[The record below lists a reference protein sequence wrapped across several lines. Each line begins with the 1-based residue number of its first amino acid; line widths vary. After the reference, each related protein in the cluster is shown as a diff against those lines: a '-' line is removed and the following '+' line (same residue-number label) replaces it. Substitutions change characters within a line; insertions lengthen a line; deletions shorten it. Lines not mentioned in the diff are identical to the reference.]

1 MGRFRRLAGKA
12 LSVDIY
18 KRGDDRFTVYWKDE
32 TGKMRFT
39 TRRSFSDAKK
49 LQSEKIEELRRH
61 RETRFDIDDRQMFS
75 LARDLAASQ
84 GYTVLQ
90 AIQEWYRSK
99 GSSNGLPL
107 GEVIEKFLAAKSNR
121 SDAYM
126 DKLNADMRLFQAHFG
141 ADRPIDRIRSD
152 EIEDFLDSKKAVDRR
167 RINLRSEIITLFRY
181 AQIRLRAL
189 PRDRKTEA
197 ELVLRDQTKRKPV
210 ETFSPQEFQ
219 TFLGV
224 VRPEWLPWL
233 ALGGLAGIRTDG
245 EIFRISWE
253 SFKWD
258 KRIIDLDP
266 AITKINERRHVPLC
280 DRLIDLLMPVRRE
293 SGPVINLKKP
303 EDETERL
310 ARMTGIPW
318 RRNALRHSFCSYRV
332 AITGDIPLVSTESG
346 NSVQM
351 IKRCYWDVRHF
362 DEGLRWFGIT
372 LPISMQRC
380 QEPFLKDLPRTS
392 FSP

>member
-1 MGRFRRLAGKA
+1 MH
-12 LSVDIY
+12 
-18 KRGDDRFTVYWKDE
+18 WKDV
-32 TGKMRFT
+32 TGKLRFT
-39 TRRSFSDAKK
+39 TRRSMAEAKQ
-49 LQSEKIEELRRH
+49 LQAEKIEELRRH
-61 RETRFDIDDRQMFS
+61 RETRFDVDDRQMFS
-75 LARDLAASQ
+75 LARDLAASH

-90 AIQEWYRSK
+90 AVQEWNRSK
-99 GSSNGLPL
+99 GSSKAMPL

-121 SDAYM
+121 SPAYTV
-126 DKLNADMRLFQAHFG
+126 KLNDDLALLESHFG

-152 EIEDFLDSKKAVDRR
+152 EIENFLDSKKAAGRR

-181 AQIRLRAL
+181 AQNRLRAL

-197 ELVLRDQTKRKPV
+197 ELVEKDQTKRKPV
-210 ETFSPQEFQ
+210 ETFTPEEFE
-219 TFLGV
+219 TFLGAV
-224 VRPEWLPWL
+224 KPEWLPWL
-233 ALGGLAGIRTDG
+233 VLGGLAGIRTDG
-245 EIFRISWE
+245 EIFRIRWE
-253 SFKWD
+253 CFKWD
-258 KRIIDLDP
+258 RRIIDLDP

-280 DRLIDLLMPVRRE
+280 DRLIDLLKPVRRA
-293 SGPVINLKKP
+293 SGPVINKKKP

-310 ARMTGIPW
+310 ARVTGAPW

-351 IKRCYWDVRHF
+351 IKRCYGDVKHF

-380 QEPFLKDLPRTS
+380 QEPFLKDLPQTS
-392 FSP
+392 FK

>member
-1 MGRFRRLAGKA
+1 MGRFRRSAGKA

-18 KRGDDRFTVYWKDE
+18 KRGDGRFTVYWKDE

-75 LARDLAASQ
+75 LARDLAASH

-121 SDAYM
+121 SEAYI

-152 EIEDFLDSKKAVDRR
+152 EIEDFLDSKKATARR

-181 AQIRLRAL
+181 TQNRLRAL

-197 ELVLRDQTKRKPV
+197 ELVEKDQTKRKPV
-210 ETFSPQEFQ
+210 ETFSPEEFEA
-219 TFLGV
+219 FIGA
-224 VRPEWLPWL
+224 VRPEWLPCCAWRLGRHREGDVISDAFGGNL
-233 ALGGLAGIRTDG
+233 ATSYPADPPGV
-245 EIFRISWE
+245 
-253 SFKWD
+253 
-258 KRIIDLDP
+258 IDWRCFSMTRKAVRNPSEATGTP
-266 AITKINERRHVPLC
+266 A
-280 DRLIDLLMPVRRE
+280 
-293 SGPVINLKKP
+293 
-303 EDETERL
+303 
-310 ARMTGIPW
+310 
-318 RRNALRHSFCSYRV
+318 
-332 AITGDIPLVSTESG
+332 
-346 NSVQM
+346 
-351 IKRCYWDVRHF
+351 
-362 DEGLRWFGIT
+362 
-372 LPISMQRC
+372 
-380 QEPFLKDLPRTS
+380 
-392 FSP
+392 